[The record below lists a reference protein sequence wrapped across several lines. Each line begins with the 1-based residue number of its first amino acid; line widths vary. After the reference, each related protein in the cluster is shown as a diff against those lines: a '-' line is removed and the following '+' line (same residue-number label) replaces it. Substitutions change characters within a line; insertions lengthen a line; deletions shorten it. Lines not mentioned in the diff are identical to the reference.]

1 MTPVVENRARFTSFG
16 GGVFPISPPGRCA
29 AAAAR
34 EVVPPSSRA
43 PPGEAER
50 VEDSLNLGDDLLG
63 TRPDRLMARALG
75 EDMVDGDGGGG
86 VLVLSIFGHRKSI
99 LAMKYRQIR

>member
-1 MTPVVENRARFTSFG
+1 
-16 GGVFPISPPGRCA
+16 
-29 AAAAR
+29 
-34 EVVPPSSRA
+34 
-43 PPGEAER
+43 
-50 VEDSLNLGDDLLG
+50 
-63 TRPDRLMARALG
+63 MARALG